1 MKEIQN
7 NKNSSSRTLVTRE
20 LNVKVVGMGIDT
32 LELGYCIEKYDI
44 DFKILENAKD
54 LAQSKP
60 YDNDL
65 GSVKLYGVDFKVN
78 RAGKPMYEFVLQNG
92 DITIAINRKADGGKH
107 FPEIHVAFRSEYIW
121 RVGWQIAVKAVT
133 VWLLQW
139 ALISSIKVSRV
150 DLALDIAY
158 PIPVLELQQFVTYAR
173 GRTDHYQ
180 IDRHCKGKNLTGYSI
195 GKGDMSC
202 RIYDKKNEINISKK
216 TWFKHI
222 WTKNGWVEDEPVT
235 RIEFQFRRAILRE
248 LQVNDDT
255 ALGYV
260 IGDLWNYAVTKWL
273 TIHEIGS
280 QGACNRMS
288 NVIDW
293 WLFIQS
299 VKFGCITGVT
309 RIKQLR
315 PKYDRSLSTG
325 FGNLITALALQKT
338 SLGLPT
344 KETITRFR
352 IILKDRFFDDPDLAL
367 KVERR
372 VSKLEKMS
380 DK

>member
-1 MKEIQN
+1 MEKE
-7 NKNSSSRTLVTRE
+7 NKVEPSSRTLVTRE
-20 LNVKVVGMGIDT
+20 LNVNVVGMGIDT
-32 LELGYCIEKYDI
+32 LELGYCIEKYDTA
-44 DFKILENAKD
+44 FKVLEDAKS

-65 GSVKLYGVDFKVN
+65 GSVKFYGIDFKVN

-92 DITIAINRKADGGKH
+92 DITIAINRRAAGGRN
-107 FPEIHVAFRSEYIW
+107 FPEIHVTLRSEYIW

-133 VWLLQW
+133 IWLLQW

-150 DLALDIAY
+150 DLALDLAC

-202 RIYDKKNEINISKK
+202 RIYDKKNEINLTKK

-222 WTKNGWVEDEPVT
+222 WTKNGWIEGEPVT
-235 RIEFQFRRAILRE
+235 RVEFQFRRAMLRE
-248 LQVNDDT
+248 LQVNDDRD
-255 ALGYV
+255 LGYLV
-260 IGDLWNYAVTKWL
+260 GDLWNYAVTKWL
-273 TIHEIGS
+273 TIREIGS
-280 QGACNRMS
+280 HGACNRMS
-288 NVIDW
+288 NLIDW

-309 RIKQLR
+309 RIKQLK
-315 PKYDRSLSTG
+315 PKYDRSLSHG

-344 KETITRFR
+344 KATIARFR
-352 IILKDRFFDDPDLAL
+352 IIVKERFFDNPELAA
-367 KVERR
+367 KVEQRA
-372 VSKLEKMS
+372 SKLGKMS